1 MTKFDRTIR
10 IKGGFL
16 AAAMLLFSLFPIGIG
31 RSSEAAPTT
40 LSGGALIRVLLTQLQ
55 LTDRL
60 DIALDGSYSVEPT
73 GITFQRGS
81 KLVISST
88 TGRLMLYYE
97 GMAMDTGTELVLR
110 RHQTGT
116 PEENG
121 MRLNGNYQIYPGDL
135 YLSLKDNTLRA
146 VLHIPL
152 EEYLLG
158 VVPYEMSD
166 SFPLEALKTQA
177 VAARTYALR
186 KANSQGDYDVVD
198 NTNDQVFK
206 GVNASNAK
214 AFQAVLETA
223 GVVATYNGA
232 LAQCYYSASNGGQTD
247 LSQHEWGG
255 QGEAYL
261 VMKDDPYDL
270 ANPASQV
277 KSFAIPKV
285 ASNGIVG
292 NDALNALLKGAL
304 QEPLASL
311 GYDDDGLN
319 FRISAVEG
327 VEAHTPKYAEPSRL
341 MTKLRFTV
349 RVEARRQILPSLQ
362 ENDVNIFAV
371 PTPSPTLAPGATP
384 EVPQWSAMQLIEQPF
399 TVDLNIFPDVE
410 TALNLSINGGS
421 NEIVSVAAK
430 DDSFVIE
437 ARRFGHGVGMS
448 QRGAEWMA
456 QEFNMNFAQILDFYY
471 PGVTLMKSNAQ
482 STLMPPIGAAFLA
495 TPGPPAT
502 PTPKPTALPV
512 SQTPGPGQ
520 YMVKVTQI
528 GQNSYLNLRDTPSMQ
543 GVVLQQLYFGQV
555 LLVEQEMPDGWLKVK
570 TDVMEGYV
578 MASFVEKVE
587 AVVQP
592 EPTETEGLYG

>member
-40 LSGGALIRVLLTQLQ
+40 PSGGALIRVLLTQLQ

-277 KSFAIPKV
+277 KSFEIPKA

-292 NDALNALLKGAL
+292 NDALNTLLKGAL